1 MAEEVASKR
10 VKMETDIAAGQD
22 AAEAAAAA
30 ADGGKPDGEISVKIS
45 SEVLRCRICLEPLR
59 PPIFKV
65 IICR

>member
-22 AAEAAAAA
+22 AAEAAA

-65 IICR
+65 ILRR